1 MKHPKSRPDKLSA
14 DGNSRFRKLVKSF
27 RVLSLNRF
35 NITIQTV
42 ETVKITIK
50 KIDFCR
56 EKYNI
61 KGQNRLN
68 KVVIILYA
76 SHKSFIGY
84 EEFCYN

>member
-35 NITIQTV
+35 NITTQTV
-42 ETVKITIK
+42 ATVIITIK

-61 KGQNRLN
+61 KGQNRLGSD
-68 KVVIILYA
+68 V
-76 SHKSFIGY
+76 KSV
-84 EEFCYN
+84 

>member
-14 DGNSRFRKLVKSF
+14 EGNSRFRKLVKSF

-35 NITIQTV
+35 IITIQTAK
-42 ETVKITIK
+42 TVKITIK
-50 KIDFCR
+50 KIDFCK

-61 KGQNRLN
+61 KGQNKLN

-76 SHKSFIGY
+76 SHKSLVDY
-84 EEFCYN
+84 KKLCYH